1 MKTLTGKVV
10 SKKTPKT
17 LIVEVEKQR
26 VHPLY
31 KKIMRSSKRYKVH
44 DEKEIGKMGDIVKI
58 VSTRPLSKD
67 KYFKI
72 EEVKG

>member
-10 SKKTPKT
+10 SKKTAKT

-26 VHPLY
+26 IHPLY

-44 DEKEIGKMGDIVKI
+44 DEKDIGKLGDIVKI

-72 EEVKG
+72 EESLK